1 MCEGLQQGG
10 ERAHWSQKSE
20 SKRVVL
26 KSLFVHEMEGEAVEW
41 SATRLENG
49 VTQKVWGSSPP
60 PSVFF
65 WCSVDPVAQSD
76 RAHGF

>member
-1 MCEGLQQGG
+1 MCEDLQHGG
-10 ERAHWSQKSE
+10 ERAHWSQKPE

-26 KSLFVHEMEGEAVEW
+26 KSPFLLEMEGEAVEW

-65 WCSVDPVAQSD
+65 CCSVDPVAQLD